1 MATINFLVFHRSMLM
16 IVAKNK
22 VLVFCFFLFICFSG
36 CDYVKYAKAIKE
48 ETTTKFN
55 ANKKFMQR
63 ISFNGYVLEKNTCE
77 SCQNVYKYRVK
88 LRISKLSEKLNITN
102 IQFNPYY
109 SFENDS
115 TVTISFSKDLYDKM
129 ILKDELSKKNNSFNL
144 IRNKQ
149 EFQYLS
155 KEKDKWLP

>member
-1 MATINFLVFHRSMLM
+1 MSIIKKLILISF
-16 IVAKNK
+16 I
-22 VLVFCFFLFICFSG
+22 FFGVYS

-55 ANKKFMQR
+55 ANKEFLKR

>member
-1 MATINFLVFHRSMLM
+1 MPLIKRIILLSF
-16 IVAKNK
+16 
-22 VLVFCFFLFICFSG
+22 VFCSISS
-36 CDYVKYAKAIKE
+36 CDYVKYAKSIKE

-55 ANKKFMQR
+55 ANKEFMKR

-88 LRISKLSEKLNITN
+88 LHISKLSEKLNITN

-115 TVTISFSKDLYDKM
+115 IATISISKKLYNVIMLRDK
-129 ILKDELSKKNNSFNL
+129 LSKKCNSIYI
-144 IRNKQ
+144 IRDNQ

-155 KEKDKWLP
+155 EEQDKWLP

>member
-1 MATINFLVFHRSMLM
+1 MPLIKRIILLSF
-16 IVAKNK
+16 
-22 VLVFCFFLFICFSG
+22 VFCSISS
-36 CDYVKYAKAIKE
+36 CDYVKYAKSIKE

-55 ANKKFMQR
+55 ANKEFLKR

-88 LRISKLSEKLNITN
+88 LRISKLSEKPNITN

-115 TVTISFSKDLYDKM
+115 TVTISVSKDLYDKM